1 MIRQDLKPGQEIM
14 IGEVKVRMVAKSG
27 RICSLQI
34 EAPAHVKVTKPVS
47 SQAIQEDKDKT
58 QAI

>member
-1 MIRQDLKPGQEIM
+1 M

-47 SQAIQEDKDKT
+47 SEAIQEDKDKT
-58 QAI
+58 QVI